1 MLDPLKLAAGQA
13 WVAWRRYPE
22 LRRSLAAAPAG
33 APILVTGMYRTGT
46 TWVGGMLAP
55 AGLWALH
62 EPFNPN
68 QGLWD
73 EELAYARADRP
84 RPAIDAL
91 VGALVRGRHRSVLR
105 LPTAGRWFTPL
116 RLLPHE
122 PRRVLV
128 KDPSAALFAEYLVR
142 RHGVRA
148 LVVFRHPAAVTAS
161 FLRLEWPTHRL
172 VARLLADEPLMED
185 WLSPHARAMEAAVA
199 RADARSGAVLYG
211 AVATALLGFERRNP
225 GTISRLAFEDLCADP
240 IARFR
245 ALFAELGLPYDARV
259 AGEHAR
265 LTSGDGGAERP
276 HGVVRASVAMAG
288 RWRSE
293 LPGADRDAVRAAWE
307 QFDLPLYRSPA
318 DWDAGEPRPGIGP
331 SR

>member
-1 MLDPLKLAAGQA
+1 MLAPLKLAAGQA
-13 WVAWRRYPE
+13 WAAWRRYPA
-22 LRRSLAAAPAG
+22 LRRSLAAAPPG

-46 TWVGGMLAP
+46 TWVGAMLAP

-84 RPAIDAL
+84 HTGIDAL

-122 PRRVLV
+122 PRRILV
-128 KDPSAALFAEYLVR
+128 KDPSAALLAEYLVR

-148 LVVFRHPAAVTAS
+148 LVVLRHPAAVTAS
-161 FLRLEWPTHRL
+161 FLRLGWPTHRL
-172 VARLLADEPLMED
+172 VARLLEDQPLLED
-185 WLSPHARAMEAAVA
+185 WLGPHARMMEAATG
-199 RADARSGAVLYG
+199 RADARSGAVLYA

-259 AGEHAR
+259 ADEHAR
-265 LTSGDGGAERP
+265 LTSGAGRAERP
-276 HGVVRASVAMAG
+276 HGVVRESVAVAG
-288 RWRSE
+288 KWRSE
-293 LPGADRDAVRAAWE
+293 LPAAERDAVRAVWE
-307 QFDLPLYRSPA
+307 AFDLPLYRSSA
-318 DWDAGEPRPGIGP
+318 DWEAGEPRPGDER